1 LDLEHNWIS
10 EVTQVAQLAVMCPAL
25 EQVGLKANPIATQK
39 MYRQAVCL
47 ALTSIKLLDGS

>member
-10 EVTQVAQLAVMCPAL
+10 EVTQVAQLTVMCPAL